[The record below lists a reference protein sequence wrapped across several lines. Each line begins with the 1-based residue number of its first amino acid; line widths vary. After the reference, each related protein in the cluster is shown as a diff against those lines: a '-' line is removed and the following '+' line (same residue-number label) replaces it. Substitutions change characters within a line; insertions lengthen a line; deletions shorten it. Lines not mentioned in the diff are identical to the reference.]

1 MPKDFPN
8 PTRHKK
14 KRGSLT
20 LSLVPRCEAL
30 AFAHP
35 VKNEQRTETHA
46 DDYIMIPY
54 DNHCGISICHIWRRI
69 GSL

>member
-20 LSLVPRCEAL
+20 LSL
-30 AFAHP
+30 AHILRFSHYL
-35 VKNEQRTETHA
+35 VQSNEQQTETHA
-46 DDYIMIPY
+46 DEFI
-54 DNHCGISICHIWRRI
+54 
-69 GSL
+69 